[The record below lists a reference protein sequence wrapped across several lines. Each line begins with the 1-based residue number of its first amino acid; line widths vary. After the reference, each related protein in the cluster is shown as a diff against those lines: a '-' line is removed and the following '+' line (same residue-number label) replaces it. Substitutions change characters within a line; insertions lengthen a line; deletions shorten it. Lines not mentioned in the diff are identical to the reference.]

1 MSTDKPTA
9 VSIETLNIPL
19 ERDVFLRQLV
29 RELAGTLESVVG
41 LEEASGFVSVV
52 GQRVG
57 EWIDGEYR
65 RALGADKLNRDQVVD
80 VLVDLKR
87 RIQGDFYVVE
97 VNDERIVLGNRV
109 CPFADKVKDRP
120 SMCMMTSNVFG
131 TIAAQNLGRAK
142 VVLDRTIAEGDPG
155 CRVVIYLK
163 PSAEANAADGRE
175 YFGS

>member
-1 MSTDKPTA
+1 MSSDQPTPTP
-9 VSIETLNIPL
+9 IDQLDIPL
-19 ERDVFLRQLV
+19 ERDVFLRTLV
-29 RELAGTLESVVG
+29 RELAGTLENVVG
-41 LEEASGFVSVV
+41 LAEASGFISVV

-65 RALGADKLNRDQVVD
+65 RALGTDKLSRDQVVA

-87 RIQGDFYVVE
+87 RIQGDFHVIE

-155 CRVVIYLK
+155 CRVVIHLK
-163 PSAEANAADGRE
+163 PSAQADAADGRE
-175 YFGS
+175 YFAS

>member
-1 MSTDKPTA
+1 MSIHPSPTPP
-9 VSIETLNIPL
+9 IDQLDIPL

-29 RELAGTLESVVG
+29 RELSGMLESVVG
-41 LEEASGFVSVV
+41 LTQASGFISVV

-65 RALGADKLNRDQVVD
+65 RALGTDKLSRDQVVD
-80 VLVDLKR
+80 VLIDLKR

-97 VNDERIVLGNRV
+97 VSEERIVLGNRL

-142 VVLDRTIAEGDPG
+142 VVLDKTIAEGDPG
-155 CRVVIYLK
+155 CRVVIYLT
-163 PSAEANAADGRE
+163 PSAEAEAAEGRE
-175 YFGS
+175 YFAS